1 MKTVQIEIQYFD
13 GCPHSKDFIGIVRR
27 ALESAGCEYSYKE
40 TLVDTF
46 EKAKEARFRGS
57 PTLLINGTDLENAEP
72 PREPGLNCRVYR
84 NGLPTEDQVAERLL
98 AASRDS

>member
-1 MKTVQIEIQYFD
+1 MNKLEIEVQYFD
-13 GCPHSKDFIGIVRR
+13 GCPHSKEFIENVRR
-27 ALESAGCEYSYKE
+27 ALASAEFECIYKE

-46 EKAKEARFRGS
+46 EKAREANFRGS

-84 NGLPTEDQVAERLL
+84 NGLPTEEQIAEKLR